1 VFHWI
6 GFFGP
11 IRLQNPPAFDARVVM
26 YPTDKNLKDYLG
38 WRQADVHV
46 NNLYN
51 TAFWGLVLKKGFSNS
66 QVQQFFQATYIPF
79 RYEYIYNLLLS
90 QLEVTVKNANS

>member
-1 VFHWI
+1 
-6 GFFGP
+6 
-11 IRLQNPPAFDARVVM
+11 M

-51 TAFWGLVLKKGFSNS
+51 TAFWGLVLKKGFSNA
-66 QVQQFFQATYIPF
+66 QVQEIFQ
-79 RYEYIYNLLLS
+79 EIYAPRIYKSVYPSTASWLLQERSLCCGGGNLCGRVSYLS
-90 QLEVTVKNANS
+90 KS